1 MQNEKKSL
9 VEEALLQMKNLE
21 EAVTQNAKGILAS
34 TMKEEISELVKE
46 SLDEVEKAESMKE
59 VSEMEKGEISHKM
72 KEQAELEVDDEES
85 DDLESDDEFSDETLG
100 DEEDLMSL
108 DLPGDELEVD
118 DEEEVLL
125 PLDLR
130 TASDDEILKVFKAMG
145 EEDGIIVSKDEDS
158 IHLKDTNSDVEYE
171 IHTEGEDDEETMDKM
186 YEEDDVVY
194 EIEISEDEN
203 EMEYYEDESSD
214 EEYKEMS
221 EGNYGMGKGEKS
233 KTHKGDED
241 YTTKKGMTKKTKA
254 FEGEVEESMTIKP
267 KGMGMNLKKKSF
279 DLSEMEDSEME
290 DGEMKEGSMTIK
302 PKGVGMNLKK
312 KSFEM
317 SEEEEAET
325 TEAARTLGNGSKNDP
340 KRHGLPKQKVRT
352 VSESELAKEVESLR
366 AKNEEYRKALNIFR
380 EKLNEV
386 AVFNSNLA
394 YATRL
399 FTEHTT
405 TKSEKI
411 NIMRRF
417 DNVET
422 IKESKNLYQTIKD
435 ELGSVEKPMVKES
448 IVENIDRTP
457 SKGSTNLVE
466 SKTYENPQFLR
477 MKDLMS
483 KMNK

>member
-46 SLDEVEKAESMKE
+46 SLEEVEEAESMEK

-130 TASDDEILKVFKAMG
+130 TASDNEILKVFKAMG

-203 EMEYYEDESSD
+203 EVEDYEDESSD
-214 EEYKEMS
+214 EEYEEMS

-233 KTHKGDED
+233 KTHKGED

-254 FEGEVEESMTIKP
+254 FEGEVDESMTIKP

-399 FTEHTT
+399 FTEQTT
-405 TKSEKI
+405 TKQEKI
-411 NIMRRF
+411 NILRRF
-417 DNVET
+417 DTVESL
-422 IKESKNLYQTIKD
+422 KESKTLYKTLK
-435 ELGSVEKPMVKES
+435 EEYVSKETTTLSESVESKVSK
-448 IVENIDRTP
+448 TP
-457 SKGSTNLVE
+457 SRGASTNLIE

-483 KMNK
+483 KLK

>member
-46 SLDEVEKAESMKE
+46 SLEEVEEAESMEK

-130 TASDDEILKVFKAMG
+130 TASDNEILKVFKAMG

-203 EMEYYEDESSD
+203 EMEDYEDESSD
-214 EEYKEMS
+214 EEYEEMS

-233 KTHKGDED
+233 KTHKGED

-254 FEGEVEESMTIKP
+254 FEGEVDESMTIKP

-399 FTEHTT
+399 FTEQTT
-405 TKSEKI
+405 TKQEKI
-411 NIMRRF
+411 NILRRF
-417 DNVET
+417 DTVESL
-422 IKESKNLYQTIKD
+422 KESKTLYKTLK
-435 ELGSVEKPMVKES
+435 EEYVSKETTTLSESVESKVSK
-448 IVENIDRTP
+448 TP
-457 SKGSTNLVE
+457 SRGASTNLIE

-483 KMNK
+483 KLK